1 MELRYDPVI
10 REQHVINVVDLETCE
25 ACGEHHP
32 CTVIQLCD
40 SIDVMREQGLR
51 LDDVVRGV
59 WISGPHKG
67 RS

>member
-1 MELRYDPVI
+1 
-10 REQHVINVVDLETCE
+10 
-25 ACGEHHP
+25 
-32 CTVIQLCD
+32 VIQLCD